1 MTFKATAVLLK
12 YKRLTELKKI
22 IVHLKKYPE
31 IIDEIIVW
39 DNTVINMC
47 GMGRYL
53 GALRAK
59 NDIIFT
65 VDDDAI
71 PLNIPQLFEKYIELK
86 KQGKERIV
94 NNMKPGAMKKY
105 KNFAQTM
112 MGWGSFFPKSSVSVL
127 KKYIDV
133 YGIDELL
140 IRDTSRIYTSLF
152 GKWYTFKAKIKEFPS
167 ASDPKISLWMQKNHK
182 INRRESIKRTNY
194 LKSLK

>member
-1 MTFKATAVLLK
+1 MKATAVLLK
-12 YKRLTELKKI
+12 YKRLIELEKI
-22 IVHLKKYPE
+22 ISHLKKYPN

-39 DNTVINMC
+39 DNTKINMC

-53 GALRAK
+53 GALQAK

-71 PLNIPQLFEKYIELK
+71 PLNIEQLFKKYIEFK
-86 KQGKERIV
+86 KAGKERIV
-94 NNMKPGAMKKY
+94 NNMKPGALKKY
-105 KNFAQTM
+105 KKFAQTM
-112 MGWGSFFPKSSVSVL
+112 MGWGAFFPKSSISVL
-127 KKYIDV
+127 NKYINV

-152 GKWYTFKAKIKEFPS
+152 GKWHSIEAKIKEFPS
-167 ASDPKISLWMQKNHK
+167 ASDKKIALWLQKNHK

-194 LKSLK
+194 LKKLDKK